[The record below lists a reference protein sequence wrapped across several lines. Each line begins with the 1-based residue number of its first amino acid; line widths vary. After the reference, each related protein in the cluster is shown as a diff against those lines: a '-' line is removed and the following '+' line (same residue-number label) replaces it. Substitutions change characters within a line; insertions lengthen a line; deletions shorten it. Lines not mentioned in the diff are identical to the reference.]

1 MAMALEVEDVGSRI
15 RTGIDEQGTGYGQD
29 PKNQVRRMPAL
40 HFVRPNLTI
49 VIYWFEETNIYQ
61 S

>member
-40 HFVRPNLTI
+40 HCL
-49 VIYWFEETNIYQ
+49 
-61 S
+61 